1 MRVAAAALPGSRP
14 LTTFLHAA
22 AAQVAGLGI
31 AIAGVAILQSNCNGV
46 RMHNG
51 SSPGVLIEARKS
63 SFRKRWTDLLC
74 AFLFPHAEHL

>member
-1 MRVAAAALPGSRP
+1 M
-14 LTTFLHAA
+14 TTFLHAA

-46 RMHNG
+46 RMYKG
-51 SSPGVLIEARKS
+51 SSPGGLIGARKS
-63 SFRKRWTDLLC
+63 SLRTLSWTDLLC